1 MALTTD
7 QVAFFESFGYLQL
20 PGYMADELEWIEKEH
35 ARLFVELGVE
45 PDGERTV
52 DIIPFI
58 AQSEMFM
65 RLRTPEPPCGAAQAF
80 GYTHPYPASLG
91 RLIRRVWATKTAL
104 SMFRGLFDHACAIA
118 R

>member
-65 RLRTPEPPCGAAQAF
+65 RLRTAQAF
-80 GYTHPYPASLG
+80 GYTHPYPASLE
-91 RLIRRVWATKTAL
+91 RLIRRV
-104 SMFRGLFDHACAIA
+104 
-118 R
+118 